1 MLGLIIFQIAPFVLK
16 LDPFSS
22 KPFFMSPTNF
32 FDFRQRQK
40 IIFPCP
46 TVSCHLSITR
56 TNSFNKA
63 RTHTQN
69 HTHVNA
75 WFLFYTRMHSLHL
88 LHWISLTSPQA
99 PPPSHLVTA
108 SPCLSRAPTHTH
120 THTHTHTCT

>member
-1 MLGLIIFQIAPFVLK
+1 
-16 LDPFSS
+16 
-22 KPFFMSPTNF
+22 MSPTNF

-75 WFLFYTRMHSLHL
+75 WFLFYTRMHPLHL

-99 PPPSHLVTA
+99 PPPSYLVTA
-108 SPCLSRAPTHTH
+108 SPCLSRAHTHTYTHTH
-120 THTHTHTCT
+120 AHETILIVSFMVLWQNIPRSFFLFIMIHT